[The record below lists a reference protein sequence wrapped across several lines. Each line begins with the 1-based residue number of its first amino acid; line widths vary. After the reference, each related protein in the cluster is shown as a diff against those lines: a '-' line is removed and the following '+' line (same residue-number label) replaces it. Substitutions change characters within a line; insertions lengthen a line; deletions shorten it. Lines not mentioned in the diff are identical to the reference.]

1 MRKYLCELIK
11 VNKLGEPMK
20 GYEKPIK
27 RELTREQIKGLPD
40 NIKIIK
46 KRLIK

>member
-11 VNKLGEPMK
+11 TNKLGEPMK
-20 GYEKPIK
+20 GYPIK

-40 NIKIIK
+40 NIKVVK